1 VGSIAYSEGVNDDL
15 NKFVWLDQDWDPET
29 PVVETVRDYARVFI
43 DPGHSEELAQG
54 IFALEENWNGVLA
67 EHPQIETTL
76 QQWRALEAAATP
88 GVLANWRFQMALLR
102 AYYDALIKMRLFQG
116 KDLENRAREAL
127 ARAPEDGALSAIERA
142 EGLLKK
148 SQTEPVGEE
157 LAARCLELADQLREN
172 IRIQLSVERH
182 GAVGLDRAAIIDA
195 MDDPQN
201 DAPYMLDRM
210 AEARQLEGEAERL
223 EAIAAILNRTDPGPG
238 GFYDD
243 FGSEASLRRV
253 VSPPQNWDADPGH
266 LTSVRRGF
274 EYGGRWLDEE
284 RPTPLAWFSHL
295 SSLFTQPL
303 SVRYDNLDPDASYRI
318 RVVHGRPRSRRAR
331 PRLEA
336 DGHLIYDFVVESG
349 PAILEHPIPHE
360 ATRDGEV
367 VFTWT
372 PNPHGKRNPVAELW
386 LMREEKP

>member
-1 VGSIAYSEGVNDDL
+1 
-15 NKFVWLDQDWDPET
+15 
-29 PVVETVRDYARVFI
+29 
-43 DPGHSEELAQG
+43 
-54 IFALEENWNGVLA
+54 
-67 EHPQIETTL
+67 
-76 QQWRALEAAATP
+76 
-88 GVLANWRFQMALLR
+88 M
-102 AYYDALIKMRLFQG
+102 
-116 KDLENRAREAL
+116 
-127 ARAPEDGALSAIERA
+127 
-142 EGLLKK
+142 KK

-172 IRIQLSVERH
+172 ISIQLSVERH
-182 GAVGLDRAAIIDA
+182 GAVGFDRAAIIDA
-195 MDDPQN
+195 MDDPLN
-201 DAPYMLDRM
+201 DAPWLLD
-210 AEARQLEGEAERL
+210 QLEQARRLEGDAERL
-223 EAIAAILNRTDPGPG
+223 QAIERILNRTDPGPG

-253 VSPPQNWDADPGH
+253 VAPAQDWDSDPGH
-266 LTSVRRGF
+266 LASVRRGF

-318 RVVHGRPRSRRAR
+318 RVVHGRPRARRNR

-336 DGHLIYDFVVESG
+336 DGHLIYDFVVEQPG
-349 PAILEHPIPHE
+349 PSILEHPIPHE

-372 PNPHGKRNPVAELW
+372 PNPHSNRNPVAELW
-386 LMREEKP
+386 LMRETEP